1 MLSNSLTL
9 AVAAF
14 AAKPR
19 LTGNDIVV
27 ALSLTHPSCGHEQL
41 FDKLL
46 EYFCLCGHA
55 PLVRFWKG
63 FLFLYE
69 AKDFGCLAVLFH
81 RRSRYSWINDSSQVV
96 GRGYRGTPM
105 SLIHYVKPFLEL
117 GICKEYCMA
126 HKTTG
131 NTTKNRSKKTA
142 TSAPPAAVQVA
153 PEISRNGKPV
163 NVVLG
168 NVPADVPVNLEEE
181 IRRRAYELYLQ
192 RRATAGD
199 VSGNEDQ
206 DWLIAEREVRSRH
219 GRLARHTTA

>member
-1 MLSNSLTL
+1 
-9 AVAAF
+9 
-14 AAKPR
+14 
-19 LTGNDIVV
+19 
-27 ALSLTHPSCGHEQL
+27 
-41 FDKLL
+41 
-46 EYFCLCGHA
+46 
-55 PLVRFWKG
+55 
-63 FLFLYE
+63 
-69 AKDFGCLAVLFH
+69 
-81 RRSRYSWINDSSQVV
+81 
-96 GRGYRGTPM
+96 
-105 SLIHYVKPFLEL
+105 
-117 GICKEYCMA
+117 MA